1 VKPWLPK
8 DPSLT
13 RFGLSGFGL
22 SGFGL
27 SGFGLSRFS
36 QLQLSKEINED
47 SRYKPN
53 HEHEYEHG
61 GISRV

>member
-36 QLQLSKEINED
+36 QLQLSKEINQD

-53 HEHEYEHG
+53 PEHEL
-61 GISRV
+61 

>member
-22 SGFGL
+22 S
-27 SGFGLSRFS
+27 RFS
-36 QLQLSKEINED
+36 QLQLSKEINQD

-53 HEHEYEHG
+53 PEHEL
-61 GISRV
+61 